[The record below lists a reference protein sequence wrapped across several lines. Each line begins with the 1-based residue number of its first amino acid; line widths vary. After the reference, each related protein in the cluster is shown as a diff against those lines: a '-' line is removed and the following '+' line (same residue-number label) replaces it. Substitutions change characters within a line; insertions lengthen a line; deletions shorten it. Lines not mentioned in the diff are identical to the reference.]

1 MSEEAIRLDNQLCF
15 RLYKLSRTMTRLYQP
30 ILESMNITYPQYV
43 TMLVLWES
51 ERIDFKD
58 LGRKLDLK
66 TGTLT
71 PILNR
76 LESLGF
82 IQKVKN
88 KEDSRRVWIVLSDEG
103 RSLKGN
109 ALNIPALL
117 NSYMNMDLDQ
127 YHRFA
132 SILDELDEILNRAE
146 NKQKEEVKR

>member
-58 LGRKLDLK
+58 LGKRLDLK

-82 IQKVKN
+82 ILKEKN
-88 KEDSRRVWIVLSDEG
+88 KEDSRRVWIVLTDEG

-109 ALNIPALL
+109 ALKIPALL
-117 NSYMNMDLDQ
+117 NTYMNMDLDQ
-127 YHRFA
+127 YHRFVT
-132 SILDELDEILNRAE
+132 ILDELDEILDRAE
-146 NKQKEEVKR
+146 IKQKDEVKR